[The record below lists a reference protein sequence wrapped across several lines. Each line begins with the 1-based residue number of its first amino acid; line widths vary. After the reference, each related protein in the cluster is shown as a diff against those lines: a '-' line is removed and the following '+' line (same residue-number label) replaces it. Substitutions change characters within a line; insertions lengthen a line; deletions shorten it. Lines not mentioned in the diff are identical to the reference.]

1 MNESSLPQVSE
12 PLSSKSLSSE
22 PSSSEP
28 SSFEP
33 PSSELSSSEPS
44 SSELSSSEPSSSEF
58 LNSEFLSAEPSGESS
73 SEPMSAEPLRDLPSS
88 SHDIPMAVRE
98 APSLAPQATVK
109 SSRLLLGLGSM
120 SAIALLA
127 VGSFV
132 AMRSQS
138 ANSTVGT
145 VASPT
150 AQSSPGAASSQ
161 VSSEVA
167 TASPTQTTMN
177 HFPYSEAP
185 QGELTPITPNGD
197 ILMRKAAA
205 AKFVEMQDAARAA
218 GISLEPISGF
228 RSQEDQNHLFFDVK
242 AQRGQD
248 TATRLE
254 VSAPP
259 GYSEHHTGY
268 AVDIGDGDRPELN
281 LQTEFETAQA
291 FQWLK
296 ENAAFYSFE
305 LSFPKNN
312 TQGVSYEPWHWRFV
326 GDRNSLET
334 FYRAKALTP
343 SKAAK

>member
-1 MNESSLPQVSE
+1 MQEDLSVNESSLPQVSE
-12 PLSSKSLSSE
+12 PLSSKSPSSE
-22 PSSSEP
+22 PP
-28 SSFEP
+28 
-33 PSSELSSSEPS
+33 
-44 SSELSSSEPSSSEF
+44 SSEPSSSEF
-58 LNSEFLSAEPSGESS
+58 SSAEPSGESS

-98 APSLAPQATVK
+98 APSLAPQVKVK
-109 SSRLLLGLGSM
+109 SSRLLLGLGGM

-127 VGSFV
+127 IGSFV

-145 VASPT
+145 IANPT

-161 VSSEVA
+161 AGSEAA

-205 AKFVEMQDAARAA
+205 AKLLEMQDAARAA

-268 AVDIGDGDRPELN
+268 AADIGDANESDTN
-281 LQTEFETAQA
+281 LSQRFDQTAA
-291 FQWLK
+291 FKWLQQ
-296 ENAAFYSFE
+296 NAAYYSFE
-305 LSFPKNN
+305 MSFAKDNPEK
-312 TQGVSYEPWHWRFV
+312 VSYEPWHWRYV
-326 GDRNSLET
+326 GDRQSLEI
-334 FYRAKALTP
+334 FYKAR
-343 SKAAK
+343 KK